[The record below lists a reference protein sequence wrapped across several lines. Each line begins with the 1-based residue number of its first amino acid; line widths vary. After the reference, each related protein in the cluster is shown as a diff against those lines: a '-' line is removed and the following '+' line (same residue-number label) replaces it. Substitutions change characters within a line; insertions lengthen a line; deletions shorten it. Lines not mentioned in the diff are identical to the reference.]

1 MARIMKKNVNAEEM
15 SITFTFAD
23 GRRFVA
29 KLENYSNEIIDRLA
43 LHGMAQKLGDSC
55 AGKDDGEWLAT
66 IEALDAQLRN
76 GDWGA
81 ERTGV
86 ALEGKLDE
94 AMERLA
100 KYIASSDEEK
110 RIAAGFGINRTMLE
124 KDVKRIEKMIAKR
137 DEKNN

>member
-23 GRRFVA
+23 GRSFVA
-29 KLENYSNEIIDRLA
+29 KLENYSNDIVDRLA

-55 AGKDDGEWLAT
+55 AGKDDSEWLAT
-66 IEALDAQLRN
+66 IEALDAQLRK

-86 ALEGKLDE
+86 ALEAKRDE

-124 KDVKRIEKMIAKR
+124 KDVKRIERAIAKR
-137 DEKNN
+137 DEKK